1 MLHWILDSRRILS
14 TQQMMLTEYDTN
26 DDDGGRRRC
35 GYVDLHVRCRTGKVS
50 CLPPPGSTLLEL
62 CRDLMRTSSLS
73 PASRLLIFFF
83 QLLFLAIPTFSNDPP
98 LVRFMLA
105 FFLWIRTMTGTAW
118 KRFD

>member
-1 MLHWILDSRRILS
+1 MLHWTLDSRRNLS
-14 TQQMMLTEYDTN
+14 TQRMILTEGDMN
-26 DDDGGRRRC
+26 DDDAGRSRC

-50 CLPPPGSTLLEL
+50 CLPPPGSTLPKL

-73 PASRLLIFFF
+73 PASRLLIFFL

-118 KRFD
+118 RRLD